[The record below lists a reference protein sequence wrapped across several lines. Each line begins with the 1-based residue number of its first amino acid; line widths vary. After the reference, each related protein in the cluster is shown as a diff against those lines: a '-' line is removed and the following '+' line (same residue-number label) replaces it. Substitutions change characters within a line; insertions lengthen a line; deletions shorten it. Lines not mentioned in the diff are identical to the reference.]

1 MAYIGRQPRAGN
13 YTKIDTLTFDGSTAS
28 FTLQTGGTN
37 IVPVNENNCLISI
50 SGVIQEPSSAY
61 TVAGSTITFTET
73 PSASDT
79 FFGVVFGDALNIGT
93 PSDGTVTTAK
103 LSSSWYHKNNQSLT
117 SISFSGSENA
127 LLAGPVTVSGTIT
140 IPSGGTLVIV

>member
-1 MAYIGRQPRAGN
+1 MSYIGRQPTVGN
-13 YTKIDTLTFDGSTAS
+13 YTKIDTLTFDGSTVA
-28 FTLQTGGTN
+28 FTLQTGGEN
-37 IVPVNENNCLISI
+37 ISPVNENNCLISI
-50 SGVIQEPSSAY
+50 SGVVQEPSSAY
-61 TVAGSTITFTET
+61 TVAGSTITFTEA

-103 LSSSWYHKNNQSLT
+103 LSTSWYHKNNQSLT
-117 SISFSGSENA
+117 SISFSASENA
-127 LLAGPVTVSGTIT
+127 LLAGPITVSGTIT

>member
-1 MAYIGRQPRAGN
+1 MSYIGRQPTVGN
-13 YTKIDTLTFDGSTAS
+13 YTKIDTLTFDGSTVA
-28 FTLQTGGTN
+28 FTLQTGGEN
-37 IVPVNENNCLISI
+37 ISPVNENNCLISI
-50 SGVIQEPSSAY
+50 SGVVQEPSSAY
-61 TVAGSTITFTET
+61 TVAGSTITFTEA

-103 LSSSWYHKNNQSLT
+103 LSTSWYHKNNQSLT
-117 SISFSGSENA
+117 SISFSASENA

>member
-1 MAYIGRQPRAGN
+1 MSYIGRQPTVGN
-13 YTKIDTLTFDGSTAS
+13 YTKIDTLAFDGSTVS

-50 SGVIQEPSSAY
+50 SGVVQEPSSAY
-61 TVAGSTITFTET
+61 TVAGSTITFTEA

-103 LSSSWYHKNNQSLT
+103 LSSGWYHKNNQSLT
-117 SISFSGSENA
+117 SISFSASENA